1 MAISYQ
7 TYTGNGSLTTFP
19 ISFDWIYASDVV
31 VTVDGYTK
39 VNGTDY
45 TIVNKN
51 VVFTLAPTNGTVV
64 KVARSSNLT
73 SRNVDFVN
81 GSRLDETDLDNSA
94 KQLFYLI
101 QEIKDQS
108 DALSVQITNAATA
121 LLVDGS
127 VTNVKLASDAVTTS
141 KVANGAV
148 SPAKLSTG
156 GPTWDTSG
164 NVGIG
169 TGSPSAKTEIVK
181 AAPSTS
187 GTPTECLRLSNTFN
201 ASADNEV
208 QLRFDNGA
216 GTQNWAIGAQ
226 VAGNGYFRISGSGAG
241 GVGYAERLRI
251 NADGTI
257 NANGN
262 PITNVGKIVSNAAP
276 AFSAYKNAAQATI
289 AVSTYTKITFQAEDF
304 DTNNCFDL
312 TLSRFTPT
320 VAGYYQ
326 INGAFTVATSSSAG
340 SASIWKN
347 GALYRQG
354 HNSVAAGYAVST
366 LVYMNGTTD
375 YLELYG
381 YIATAQGTTNT
392 GQGNYL
398 NGVLVKAE

>member
-31 VTVDGYTK
+31 VTVDGSTK

-51 VVFTLAPTNGTVV
+51 VVFTLAPSTGTVV

-127 VTNVKLASDAVTTS
+127 VTNVKLDTDAVTTS
-141 KVANGAV
+141 KVANGAIT
-148 SPAKLSTG
+148 PAKLSTG
-156 GPTWDTSG
+156 ALSWDTSG
-164 NVGIG
+164 NLTAIGNFTANTVTSTNGIYAGSVSQVSSNAFPFFQIYNTAGPTDKKYVRATVGT
-169 TGSPSAKTEIVK
+169 TGIFSLERVNDAYNSAAYIFNTD
-181 AAPSTS
+181 S
-187 GTPTECLRLSNTFN
+187 GNNVTFAGKVISN
-201 ASADNEV
+201 ASPA
-208 QLRFDNGA
+208 F
-216 GTQNWAIGAQ
+216 
-226 VAGNGYFRISGSGAG
+226 
-241 GVGYAERLRI
+241 
-251 NADGTI
+251 
-257 NANGN
+257 
-262 PITNVGKIVSNAAP
+262 IVS
-276 AFSAYKNAAQATI
+276 KNAAQATI
-289 AVSTYTKITFQAEDF
+289 SANTATKITFQVEEY

-312 TLSRFTPT
+312 ALSRFTPN
-320 VAGYYQ
+320 VAGWYQ
-326 INGAFTVATSSSAG
+326 INGVFTVATSSSAG

-347 GALYRQG
+347 GSNHRQG
-354 HNSVAAGYAVST
+354 HNSVAAGYGVSS

-381 YIATAQGTTNT
+381 FISTAQGTTNT
-392 GQGNYL
+392 ALGNYF